1 MLREDAEAARGV
13 NQRLWLSGIHPG
25 IKGRI
30 HALEHL
36 RRAALRIRELIP
48 LRRIVVLSC
57 AFDLRD
63 EFLHKSQLLRVL
75 LTQMRFAGATGL
87 VETIFGAD
95 THEGGIMAR
104 ECGGA
109 LVFAS

>member
-1 MLREDAEAARGV
+1 
-13 NQRLWLSGIHPG
+13 
-25 IKGRI
+25 
-30 HALEHL
+30 
-36 RRAALRIRELIP
+36 
-48 LRRIVVLSC
+48 
-57 AFDLRD
+57 
-63 EFLHKSQLLRVL
+63 VL
-75 LTQMRFAGATGL
+75 LTQMRFTGATGL